1 MLFEVVLL
9 STCVGCAGMFD
20 GPGILSFSF
29 SHQLSLI
36 GGLKVTGFVCE
47 DPLLIVPM
55 YPIGYSYSTVA
66 PLVLL
71 RSVAISFHFERLSLG
86 HFVCLLGTFRQHL
99 PWTMSRGQKWGRKEA
114 DFQDFS
120 RYNRLLSLG
129 EMGIPCSNWLGHPFH
144 RTRT

>member
-55 YPIGYSYSTVA
+55 YPMGYSYSTVA

-86 HFVCLLGTFRQHL
+86 RFVCLLRTFHQHL
-99 PWTMSRGQKWGRKEA
+99 PWTCQKWGRKEA
-114 DFQDFS
+114 DFWDFS
-120 RYNRLLSLG
+120 RYNHLCSLG
-129 EMGIPCSNWLGHPFH
+129 EMGIPCSNWRGHPFH